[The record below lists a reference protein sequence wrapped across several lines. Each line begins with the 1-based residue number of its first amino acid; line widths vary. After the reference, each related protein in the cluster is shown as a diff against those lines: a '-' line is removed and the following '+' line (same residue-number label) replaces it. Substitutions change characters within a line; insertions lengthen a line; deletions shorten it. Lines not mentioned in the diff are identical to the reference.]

1 MWWMDRY
8 KLRGRGMRLLALG
21 MFVLGLTASY
31 LLVLRHFRVS
41 ELPGER
47 YFAGP
52 VKPAGDVYFEPIGID
67 ALNDAMQMRV
77 YLSPSV
83 SDSKSAAARVQN
95 LTLLVTHDKTVEEV
109 KLAPSDHIA
118 SSTFKVDLNGG
129 SVADY
134 PMDAY
139 EARFGIQLVD
149 ETSSLRLPMG
159 VTFWERVL
167 GYNFHTTS
175 HPGPDPN
182 DLELT
187 TTITRSG
194 AFALFALCTY
204 GAMIVL
210 GCCALTIGVLT
221 FSDVRRP
228 EATFIGAIGAMVFA
242 LPVLR
247 NSLPGTPPLGVN
259 ADLWFLWA
267 ELAAVLAAALLVCK
281 WAKTGPRP

>member
-1 MWWMDRY
+1 
-8 KLRGRGMRLLALG
+8 

-31 LLVLRHFRVS
+31 VLVLRHLGVS

-52 VKPAGDVYFEPIGID
+52 VKPAGDVYFEPIGVD
-67 ALNDAMQMRV
+67 ALNEAMHMRV

-83 SDSKSAAARVQN
+83 SDSKSVSAVRVQN

-109 KLAPSDHIA
+109 KLAASDHIA
-118 SSTFKVDLNGG
+118 SSTFEVDLNGG
-129 SVADY
+129 SVANY

-139 EARFGIQLVD
+139 EARFGVQLVD
-149 ETSSLRLPMG
+149 GTSSLRLPMR
-159 VTFWERVL
+159 VTFWERVF

-182 DLELT
+182 NLELT

-194 AFALFALCTY
+194 AFALFALCAY

-210 GCCALTIGVLT
+210 ACCALTIGVLT
-221 FSDVRRP
+221 FGDMRRP
-228 EATFIGAIGAMVFA
+228 EATLVGAIGAMVFA

-259 ADLWFLWA
+259 ADMWVFLWA
-267 ELAAVLAAALLVCK
+267 QLAAVLAAALLVCK
-281 WAKTGPRP
+281 WAKTGPRS

>member
-109 KLAPSDHIA
+109 KLAASDQRLIA
-118 SSTFKVDLNGG
+118 
-129 SVADY
+129 
-134 PMDAY
+134 
-139 EARFGIQLVD
+139 R
-149 ETSSLRLPMG
+149 
-159 VTFWERVL
+159 
-167 GYNFHTTS
+167 
-175 HPGPDPN
+175 
-182 DLELT
+182 
-187 TTITRSG
+187 G
-194 AFALFALCTY
+194 AQ
-204 GAMIVL
+204 GIVL
-210 GCCALTIGVLT
+210 GCTEIMLLTGMIFSVPMFGCDLQHRGV
-221 FSDVRRP
+221 
-228 EATFIGAIGAMVFA
+228 
-242 LPVLR
+242 
-247 NSLPGTPPLGVN
+247 
-259 ADLWFLWA
+259 W
-267 ELAAVLAAALLVCK
+267 
-281 WAKTGPRP
+281 